1 MEVLILVVMVT
12 VDLLG
17 DATILD
23 EANLI
28 GISVHKQ

>member
-1 MEVLILVVMVT
+1 MEVLLLVVMVT

-17 DATILD
+17 DATTFY